1 LIEFKDHL
9 ADMIERYG
17 EGFLDEAPQPELP
30 ESKSLRVDNKT
41 FYFDCGTNERGTFL
55 KVSEVRN
62 RYRTFVTIPD
72 NFLIQFRD
80 LLNEYVT
87 KIGVEN
93 PNPPAIS
100 TTSTNSSDNKSD
112 KKAAN

>member
-1 LIEFKDHL
+1 
-9 ADMIERYG
+9 MIERYG
-17 EGFLDEAPQPELP
+17 EGFQDEPPQPELP
-30 ESKSLRVDNKT
+30 ESKSLHVDKKT
-41 FYFDCGTNERGTFL
+41 FYFDCGANERGTFL

-80 LLNEYVT
+80 LLNEYVD

-93 PNPPAIS
+93 SNSNITTTTTAHASSPVSANP
-100 TTSTNSSDNKSD
+100 SDIKPKNKSTE
-112 KKAAN
+112 